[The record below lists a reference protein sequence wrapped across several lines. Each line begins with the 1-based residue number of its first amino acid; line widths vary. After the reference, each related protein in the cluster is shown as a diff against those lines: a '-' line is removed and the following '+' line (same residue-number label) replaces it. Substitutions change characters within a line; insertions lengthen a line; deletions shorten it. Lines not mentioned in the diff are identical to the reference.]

1 MTTNYRP
8 TPLQHYMF
16 PVGGDG
22 LQMVVDEA
30 GSFREDS
37 FQRVCTSTCYT
48 PSVCRAQLHHH
59 ELRCLSIHRSW
70 KQLEVEAADLCSAK
84 LSILLN
90 LTHHFYLH
98 R

>member
-30 GSFREDS
+30 SNFREDS
-37 FQRVCTSTCYT
+37 FQRVRLAPFARGVECLPCTCAR
-48 PSVCRAQLHHH
+48 VLACR
-59 ELRCLSIHRSW
+59 W
-70 KQLEVEAADLCSAK
+70 W
-84 LSILLN
+84 
-90 LTHHFYLH
+90 
-98 R
+98 